1 LWNCLLQNYVIVVD
15 QTRKIS
21 AKIGRIARMPKPR
34 KVSTPGYTVE
44 QNKKSSDRSGK
55 KRKSSG
61 GKKSN
66 SSGGKVSKSGSGG
79 DATQKNK
86 KRVKRKGTVH
96 KDNYRNKYKMED
108 MDEAVR
114 LVMEEGYSVAAAARA
129 AGVPRMI
136 LNDRVRSGQASK
148 EPLIGRPQVL
158 RKTVEEAIV
167 KCLCLCAEFQYPMRK
182 CDLQQLVQAYILEN
196 NVETRWADR
205 KPGKHWIRKFRK
217 RWSHRV
223 KVTVTI
229 DC

>member
-1 LWNCLLQNYVIVVD
+1 M
-15 QTRKIS
+15 
-21 AKIGRIARMPKPR
+21 GRIARMPKPR
-34 KVSTPGYTVE
+34 KVSTPGSYSVE
-44 QNKKSSDRSGK
+44 QKKKSSDRSGK

-66 SSGGKVSKSGSGG
+66 SSGGKKSNSSGGKVSKSGSGG
-79 DATQKNK
+79 DATPKNR
-86 KRVKRKGTVH
+86 KRVKRKGTAR
-96 KDNYRNKYKMED
+96 KDNYRSKYKKED

-129 AGVPRMI
+129 AGVPRMT

-148 EPLIGRPQVL
+148 EPLIGRPQEL
-158 RKTVEEAIV
+158 SKAVEEAIV

-182 CDLQQLVQAYILEN
+182 CDLQQLVQAYVLEN
-196 NVETRWADR
+196 NVETRWVDG
-205 KPGKHWIRKFRK
+205 KPGKHWIRNFRK